1 MGWSLFLYWKKLNCS
16 LLLFSVSFR
25 IFIHFRYVLFGLSF
39 SNVSSLHIL
48 SLILHGSLYLF
59 LLPFFLKFCN
69 SSASFVWERGWDR
82 SLFLS
87 CESIISI
94 MLFSPSPSLTL
105 FPFRQWKFVKRVS
118 LEGCPKSSLIS
129 KTKPAKSA
137 SDSSPSALR
146 TLFLQCIH
154 VFEVLILSFI
164 LSPTQHDE
172 NFGILQSPL
181 LSIVLTTSRTPANF
195 LLSLFFSFSRWFVAI
210 PIQIPP
216 GIPQVTALG
225 RIAAIYSCL
234 LFHLLPAV
242 INAQQSP
249 PDVRFL

>member
-94 MLFSPSPSLTL
+94 MLFSPSPSVTL
-105 FPFRQWKFVKRVS
+105 FPFRQWKFVKQVS

-129 KTKPAKSA
+129 KTKPAKFA

-146 TLFLQCIH
+146 TLFLQCITSCFWSINFIFH
-154 VFEVLILSFI
+154 FITYSAWWKLWNSPVSFAFDCPNYFQNTSK
-164 LSPTQHDE
+164 LSPLTV
-172 NFGILQSPL
+172 LQ
-181 LSIVLTTSRTPANF
+181 
-195 LLSLFFSFSRWFVAI
+195 LF
-210 PIQIPP
+210 
-216 GIPQVTALG
+216 
-225 RIAAIYSCL
+225 
-234 LFHLLPAV
+234 
-242 INAQQSP
+242 
-249 PDVRFL
+249 